1 MNVSL
6 QHRLLWLLLSVI
18 TSVWLLAC
26 WSIYKDTQ
34 DEVEE
39 LFDGN
44 LAQTAKVLY
53 RLLEHEILDHDNAHF
68 LTQALELKHRYER
81 KIAFSV
87 RNNAGE
93 LLASSSNIL
102 KFPAEMDSDGYHDYI
117 AKPYNWRVF
126 TFKAKYGLVQ
136 TAERYDVRNELV
148 NEVSLHTLKN
158 LLFALPL
165 LAILIW
171 LSIGRGLKPLKQ
183 ITYELTLRTHDQLQP
198 VSTQAVPV
206 EIKSVI
212 DALNSLFQR
221 LENAFENERRFT
233 ADAAHELRTPL
244 SGLKVQAQVALRSED
259 PQVRQQALQKILIG
273 VDHASHLVSQLL
285 TLARM
290 DSPQPLSIKTID
302 LQKVVQQVLNNLME
316 KALEKN
322 QDLGLMVQTEN
333 TLIQGNAEALEIL
346 LRNFVDNALRYTPEL
361 GEVTVSIVQV
371 AMGALCLSVSDN
383 GIGIAPEQREKIF
396 ERFYRGNHQ
405 HIQGSGL
412 GLSIVQRIA
421 ELHNLRIELCDPP
434 QGSGLVVN
442 VYFPVVEKLDM
453 HAL

>member
-6 QHRLLWLLLSVI
+6 QHRLLWPLLAVISV
-18 TSVWLLAC
+18 VWLLAC
-26 WSIYKDTQ
+26 WNIYQDTQ

-39 LFDGN
+39 LFDAN

-68 LTQALELKHRYER
+68 LTQELELKHRYER

-93 LLASSSNIL
+93 ILATSSNGL
-102 KFPAEMDSDGYHDYI
+102 QFPPEMDKDGYHNYLS
-117 AKPYNWRVF
+117 KPYNWRVF
-126 TFKAKYGLVQ
+126 TFKAKYGIAQ

-148 NEVSLHTLKN
+148 NEVSLHALRN

-171 LSIGRGLKPLKQ
+171 FSIGRGLKPLQQ
-183 ITYELTLRTHDQLQP
+183 ITHELTLRTHDQLQP

-212 DALNSLFQR
+212 DALNSLFNR
-221 LENAFENERRFT
+221 LAYAFENERRFT

-259 PQVRQQALQKILIG
+259 KQVSQQALQKILHG

-290 DSPQPLSIKTID
+290 DSTQPLLMKAAD
-302 LQKVVQQVLNNLME
+302 LQQLAQQVLNNLME

-322 QDLGLMVQTEN
+322 QDLGLLVQAEN
-333 TLIQGNAEALEIL
+333 TWVQGNMEALDIL
-346 LRNFVDNALRYTPEL
+346 LRNFVDNALRYTHNS
-361 GEVTVSIVQV
+361 GEVTVSIVQP
-371 AMGALCLSVSDN
+371 AMGLLCLSISDN
-383 GIGIAPEQREKIF
+383 GMGIAAEQREKIF

-434 QGSGLVVN
+434 QGTGLVVN
-442 VYFPVVEKLDM
+442 VYFPVAEKLEK
-453 HAL
+453 L

>member
-18 TSVWLLAC
+18 TSVWVLAC
-26 WSIYKDTQ
+26 WNIYEDTQ

-39 LFDGN
+39 LFDAN

-68 LTQALELKHRYER
+68 LTQELELGHRYER

-87 RNNAGE
+87 RTGSGE
-93 LLASSSNIL
+93 LVASSSNVL
-102 KFPAEMDSDGYHDYI
+102 LFSPEMNSAGYHDYV

-126 TFKAKYGLVQ
+126 TFRATHGIVQ
-136 TAERYDVRNELV
+136 TAERCDVRNELI
-148 NEVSLHTLKN
+148 NEVSLHALRP
-158 LLFALPL
+158 LLLALPL

-171 LSIGRGLKPLKQ
+171 FSIGRGLKPLKQ
-183 ITYELTLRTHDQLQP
+183 ITYELTLRTHDQLQS

-212 DALNSLFQR
+212 DALNSLFKR
-221 LENAFENERRFT
+221 LADAFENERRFT

-259 PQVRQQALQKILIG
+259 AQVRQQALQKILGG

-290 DSPQPLSIKTID
+290 DSTQPLLIKIID
-302 LQKVVQQVLNNLME
+302 LQQIAQQVLNSLVE

-333 TLIQGNAEALEIL
+333 TRVQGNAEALEIL
-346 LRNFVDNALRYTPEL
+346 LRNFVDNSLRYTPES
-361 GEVTVSIVQV
+361 GEVTVSVTRT
-371 AMGALCLSVSDN
+371 ATGALCLSIADN
-383 GIGIAPEQREKIF
+383 GIGIAPDQREKIF

-421 ELHNLRIELCDPP
+421 ELHQLRIELCDPP
-434 QGSGLVVN
+434 HGMGLVVN
-442 VYFPVVEKLDM
+442 VYFPM
-453 HAL
+453 PQPS

>member
-18 TSVWLLAC
+18 SAVWLLAC
-26 WSIYKDTQ
+26 WNIYQDTQ

-39 LFDGN
+39 LFDAN

-68 LTQALELKHRYER
+68 LTQELELKHRYER

-93 LLASSSNIL
+93 ILASSSNQGL
-102 KFPAEMDSDGYHDYI
+102 QFPPEMTQSGYHNYI
-117 AKPYNWRVF
+117 AKPHNWRVF
-126 TFKAKYGLVQ
+126 TFKAKYGVVQ

-148 NEVSLHTLKN
+148 NEVSLHTLRN

-171 LSIGRGLKPLKQ
+171 FSIGRGLKPLQQ
-183 ITYELTLRTHDQLQP
+183 ITHELTLRTHDQLQA

-212 DALNSLFQR
+212 DALNSLFKR
-221 LENAFENERRFT
+221 LAYAFENERRFT

-259 PQVRQQALQKILIG
+259 KQVRQQALQKILYG

-290 DSPQPLSIKTID
+290 DSTQPLSMKAVD
-302 LQKVVQQVLNNLME
+302 LQQLAQQVLNTLME
-316 KALEKN
+316 KAIEKN
-322 QDLGLMVQTEN
+322 QDLGLMVQTDN
-333 TLIQGNAEALEIL
+333 TLVQGNIEALEIL
-346 LRNFVDNALRYTPEL
+346 LRNFVDNALRYTPEA
-361 GEVTVSIVQV
+361 GEVTVSLVQT
-371 AMGALCLSVSDN
+371 AKGALCLSISDN
-383 GIGIAPEQREKIF
+383 GIGIAAEQREKIF

-421 ELHNLRIELCDPP
+421 ELHNLHIELCDPP
-434 QGSGLVVN
+434 QGTGLVVN
-442 VYFPVVEKLDM
+442 VYFPVAEHLEK
-453 HAL
+453 A

>member
-18 TSVWLLAC
+18 TVVWLLAC
-26 WSIYKDTQ
+26 WNIYEDTQ

-39 LFDGN
+39 LFDAN

-68 LTQALELKHRYER
+68 LTQELELKHRYER

-87 RNNAGE
+87 RNNSGE
-93 LLASSSNIL
+93 LVASSSNIL
-102 KFPAEMDSDGYHDYI
+102 LFPPEMDREGYHNYI
-117 AKPYNWRVF
+117 VQPYNWRVF
-126 TFKAKYGLVQ
+126 TFKAKHGIVQ

-148 NEVSLHTLKN
+148 NDVSLHALKN

-171 LSIGRGLKPLKQ
+171 FSIGRGLKPLKK

-212 DALNSLFQR
+212 DALNSLFNR
-221 LENAFENERRFT
+221 VAYAFENERRFT

-259 PQVRQQALQKILIG
+259 SEVRQQALQKILCG

-290 DSPQPLSIKTID
+290 DSTQPLLIKTID
-302 LQKVVQQVLNNLME
+302 LQYIAQQVLNNLVE

-333 TLIQGNAEALEIL
+333 SLVQGNAEALEIL
-346 LRNFVDNALRYTPEL
+346 LRNFVDNALRYTPES
-361 GEVTVSIVQV
+361 GEVTVSLTQT
-371 AMGALCLSVSDN
+371 ATDRLCLSITDN
-383 GIGIAPEQREKIF
+383 GIGIAPDQREKIF

-421 ELHNLRIELCDPP
+421 ELHQLRIELCDPP
-434 QGSGLVVN
+434 QGRGLVVN
-442 VYFPVVEKLDM
+442 VYFPVKNT
-453 HAL
+453 